1 MFDDMCNEGVRE
13 REEVMCDGMRDGMCS
28 GCELCNGWKCGE
40 CKKVIKW
47 KVGFKIEEGVVVC
60 YRCMKEV
67 MKCLD

>member
-1 MFDDMCNEGVRE
+1 MFE
-13 REEVMCDGMRDGMCS
+13 GMCS
-28 GCELCNGWKCGE
+28 GCELCNGWKCDE
-40 CKKVIKW
+40 CKKLIKW